1 MILKRP
7 GILLPTEPFQSYH
20 DPVLAPFLKST
31 LRGRRLS
38 HLMSR
43 NQAMFSL
50 GQKIYDLE
58 QLFPLGEFYP
68 LTLEKTTEMRTSKLS
83 TLTYLQTRNIEREL
97 TQVKSTSVITQ
108 PLSPPAALNIVE
120 FSING

>member
-1 MILKRP
+1 
-7 GILLPTEPFQSYH
+7 
-20 DPVLAPFLKST
+20 
-31 LRGRRLS
+31 
-38 HLMSR
+38 
-43 NQAMFSL
+43 MFSL

-83 TLTYLQTRNIEREL
+83 TLTYLQTRNIGREL

-108 PLSPPAALNIVE
+108 PLSPPAALDIVE